1 MIDATRTWRAWE
13 SDVRDLIIRNGTI
26 VDGTGA
32 PAFKGDIAIDGD
44 RIAAVGE
51 VSEPARR
58 EIDAEGM
65 IVAPGW
71 VDIHTHYDGQA
82 TWDPLLAPSSWHG
95 VTTAIM
101 GNCGVGFAPVRPD
114 AHEFLIEL
122 MEGVEDIPGVALTE
136 GIDWKWESFPEYLD
150 ALESRKRAIDVGV
163 HVPHAPVRAYVLG
176 DRCNTDYAPNAE
188 EIGQMAAL
196 VREGVEAGALGFSTS
211 RTLLHKDL
219 KGVHMPGTFAG
230 SDEMLAMGLA
240 MKGLRHGVF
249 EMVSDHLGDDDEWR
263 WVKGFVK
270 ETGLPVTLV
279 ATSAGAYEGDKMF
292 NIAEESR
299 LEGMDIRPQI
309 AGRPTGILQGLQS
322 NFHVFIAHP
331 TYRSQIA
338 HLPLAAKVAMMN
350 RPHIRA
356 TLLSETSGSL
366 NPILGQ
372 SVNDL
377 LSRVFPLGERPDYEP
392 DREQSV
398 AGLAE
403 AAGVT
408 PLEMMYDL
416 LIRDG
421 GKELF
426 YQPLGGYQTYNFDF
440 FRKNMKHP
448 NVLFGLSDGGAHC
461 GVIADA
467 GMPTFILTHWAR
479 DRVKGERFPLEFLVR
494 KLSSDTARAYG
505 LKDRGE
511 LRPGMLADVNV
522 IDFERLRLFRPEAI
536 HDLPAGGKRLVQRVE
551 GYRYTIK
558 SGEVT
563 FVDGEFTGAL
573 PGGLVR
579 GGRDAVILEA
589 AA

>member
-1 MIDATRTWRAWE
+1 M
-13 SDVRDLIIRNGTI
+13 RDLIIRGGTI
-26 VDGTGA
+26 VDGTGGE
-32 PAFKGDIAIDGD
+32 PFVGDVAIDGD
-44 RIAAVGE
+44 RIVEVGTGLG
-51 VSEPARR
+51 PARR
-58 EIDAEGM
+58 EIDATGL
-65 IVAPGW
+65 VVTPGW

-114 AHEFLIEL
+114 AHNFLIEL
-122 MEGVEDIPGVALTE
+122 MEGVEDIPGSALAE

-150 ALESRKRAIDVGV
+150 ALEAKPRAIDIGT

-176 DRCNTDYAPNAE
+176 DRCNTDYAPNAA
-188 EIGQMAAL
+188 EIAQMAAL

-230 SDEMLAMGLA
+230 SDEMLALGLS
-240 MKGLRHGVF
+240 MKGLNHGVF
-249 EMVSDHLGDDDEWR
+249 EMVSDHLGDDDEWT
-263 WVKGFVK
+263 WVKGFAK

-279 ATSAGAYEGDKMF
+279 ATSAGAYEGNKMY

-299 LEGMDIRPQI
+299 RDGMDIRPQI
-309 AGRPTGILQGLQS
+309 AGRPTGILHGLTS
-322 NFHVFIAHP
+322 NFNVFIASP
-331 TYRSQIA
+331 TYKAKIA
-338 HLPLAAKVAMMN
+338 PLSVEDRVAEMQK
-350 RPHIRA
+350 PEIRA
-356 TLLSETSGSL
+356 ALLCEDSPLIRAALGTSPSDAALATALSSGSL
-366 NPILGQ
+366 LWRI
-372 SVNDL
+372 
-377 LSRVFPLGERPDYEP
+377 FPLGERPDYEP
-392 DREQSV
+392 DREGSI

-421 GKELF
+421 GRELF
-426 YQPLGGYQTYNFDF
+426 YQPLGGYVTYNFDF
-440 FRKNMKHP
+440 FRKNMQHP

-479 DRVKGERFPLEFLVR
+479 DRVKGDKFPLEFLVR

-505 LKDRGE
+505 LNDRGQ
-511 LRPGMLADVNV
+511 LKPGLLADVNV
-522 IDFERLRLFRPEAI
+522 IDFENLRLFRPEAVS
-536 HDLPAGGKRLVQRVE
+536 DLPAGGKRLVQRAE
-551 GYRYTIK
+551 GYRYTVK
-558 SGEVT
+558 SGQVT
-563 FVDGEFTGAL
+563 FEDGVSTGAL

-579 GGRDAVILEA
+579 GGREAVILPMA
-589 AA
+589 AE